1 MASEFLNQDL
11 YKESPMDDIELGVLF
26 NLKKKKQKRALRKF
40 KKLYGISEHIEI
52 IDSQTF
58 K

>member
-1 MASEFLNQDL
+1 
-11 YKESPMDDIELGVLF
+11 MDDIELGVLF